1 MQAFSEPGL
10 VSGTRC
16 SGCVGSFPAVSFS
29 TVLDTDQSSP
39 SGGRR
44 EWVQGGVASLGSTA
58 GGMDVRACEAF
69 LKVGRG
75 EWQGGAVLWGSW
87 GNQGSIG
94 GLGRAAKQGLFETG
108 N

>member
-1 MQAFSEPGL
+1 MSEL
-10 VSGTRC
+10 
-16 SGCVGSFPAVSFS
+16 
-29 TVLDTDQSSP
+29 
-39 SGGRR
+39 
-44 EWVQGGVASLGSTA
+44 
-58 GGMDVRACEAF
+58 ACEAF